1 MQHEVY
7 AAVRNITVTVTEN
20 LCGNLNQWLFEI
32 IILIKL
38 QIFKVYSNNRYQMG
52 CLCEGI
58 LSNILQKHNSF
69 DIGKGVLF

>member
-20 LCGNLNQWLFEI
+20 LCGNLNGCFEI

-38 QIFKVYSNNRYQMG
+38 QIFKVYSNNRYHMG